1 MARKTKRKP
10 FVHYSTIWKS
20 VGGGFSNPGESKVCK
35 VGKHKVLVS
44 RADRLDYYGNP
55 VHTATVIRKDGSM
68 GATCRSN
75 GSATFTVEKALQRS
89 GIDVKRSSPKKK
101 R

>member
-1 MARKTKRKP
+1 MAKNAKRKP
-10 FVHYSTIWKS
+10 FVYYTTIWKS
-20 VGGGFSNPGESKVCK
+20 VGGGLSNPGESKVCK
-35 VGKHKVLVS
+35 VGKHKLLLS
-44 RADRLDYYGNP
+44 RAQRLDYYGNP
-55 VHTATVIRKDGSM
+55 VHTASVIYKNGSV